1 MVGAVSSA
9 LASASAVRLRAML
22 TNMPPCVL
30 AADICVLFMGEGV
43 VVYACCRVPSLSV
56 VDGGGCVF
64 ACCCACVLLYC
75 I

>member
-43 VVYACCRVPSLSV
+43 VVYACC
-56 VDGGGCVF
+56 C
-64 ACCCACVLLYC
+64 LLVGRYEGENLP
-75 I
+75 